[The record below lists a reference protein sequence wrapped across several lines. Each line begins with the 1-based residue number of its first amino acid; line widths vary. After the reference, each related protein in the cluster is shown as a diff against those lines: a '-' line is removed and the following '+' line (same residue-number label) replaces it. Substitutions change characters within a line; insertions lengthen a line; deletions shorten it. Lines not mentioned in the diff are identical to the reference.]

1 MRAYQERYLT
11 LLGELR
17 RASDLPCEQMD
28 TEAFRRSVRQLCD
41 QSRQR
46 LTEGTVLLRE
56 HLFPVLDDILSA
68 SREELESLIE
78 FADKLMTV
86 DAQKDTALSF
96 RIHQA
101 LMDCARHKKDRDLL
115 IRDLYW
121 TGMSLHNLETMLSP
135 ADVRLYL
142 ARMRLCFT
150 ECSSHF
156 ATDYDDITDP
166 ETRGYVH
173 RAMGNIALTY
183 PGSDDRSA
191 QAKLAALKRSIA
203 ILSDPDVRAKTPE
216 LPWDRYLF
224 LSHQERTTL
233 MNYLRRGASDPDVFA
248 QVLESAQ
255 IVQQRQQRLAREQDL
270 PAPVRWQYAYFAA
283 LYHCGAMD
291 LTEFLDVLY
300 SLSTVLPETDMSTQ
314 SMFSHLGVPA
324 LYMEYA
330 RTMDPQQLRSHAGRI
345 RAMTQRMGRWLT
357 RVITGDYNQLLMF
370 HLRQLLYVYIELP
383 DCISF
388 FDLLQNVFAARHPT
402 SYARMW
408 RASQI
413 ARTLC
418 RWTVEDCPEKLIG
431 VLGCAD
437 ARQVR
442 DRAEEIDAFAATAGR
457 LYDAGMIHFFD
468 TILFSCRGLLEE
480 EFSLLQLH
488 PYMGAE
494 LLKNHSSAAP
504 FADIAYGHHCH
515 FDEKGGYP
523 LGFSPRRSPLRGLIY
538 IFTVADS
545 LSAATDFIGSTYSE
559 PKDFDTVYG
568 ELLDRSGT
576 QYAPFVVD
584 LLASPERRAF
594 MAEALDRWSVESY
607 QDLNRRRMDM
617 AAQS

>member
-17 RASDLPCEQMD
+17 RASDLPFEQMD
-28 TEAFRRSVRQLCD
+28 NEAFRQSVLQLCG
-41 QSRQR
+41 QTRRR
-46 LTEGTVLLRE
+46 LTEGMDLLRQE
-56 HLFPVLDDILSA
+56 LFPVLDDIHSA
-68 SREELESLIE
+68 SRQELEDLIE
-78 FADKLMTV
+78 FADRLMSV
-86 DAQKDTALSF
+86 NAQKDTALAC

-101 LMDCARHKKDRDLL
+101 LVDCARHKKDRDLL
-115 IRDLYW
+115 IRELYW
-121 TGMSLHNLETMLSP
+121 TGMSLHNLETMLGPS
-135 ADVRLYL
+135 DVHLYL
-142 ARMRLCFT
+142 ARMRMCFT
-150 ECSSHF
+150 ECASHF
-156 ATDYDDITDP
+156 TTDYDDITDP
-166 ETRGYVH
+166 DIRGYIH

-216 LPWDRYLF
+216 LPWERYLL

-233 MNYLRRGASDPDVFA
+233 MNYLRKGASDPDVFA

-255 IVQQRQQRLAREQDL
+255 IVQRRQQRLAREQDT

-300 SLSTVLPETDMSTQ
+300 SLSTVMPESDMSTQ
-314 SMFSHLGVPA
+314 SIFSHLGVPA
-324 LYMEYA
+324 LYMGYA
-330 RTMDPQQLRSHAGRI
+330 RTMGLQQLRSHAGRI
-345 RAMTQRMGRWLT
+345 RAMTQRMSRWLAG
-357 RVITGDYNQLLMF
+357 VITGDYNQLLMF
-370 HLRQLLYVYIELP
+370 HLRQLLYVHVELP

-418 RWTVEDCPEKLIG
+418 RWAVEDCPDKLIG
-431 VLGCAD
+431 ALGCAS
-437 ARQVR
+437 AREVR
-442 DRAEEIDAFAATAGR
+442 DRAEELDAFVATAGR

-488 PYMGAE
+488 PYMGSE
-494 LLKNHSSAAP
+494 LLKQHPSAEAY
-504 FADIAYGHHCH
+504 ADIACGHHCH
-515 FDEKGGYP
+515 YDEKGGYP
-523 LGFSPRRSPLRGLIY
+523 MGFSPRRSPLRGLIY
-538 IFTVADS
+538 IITVADS
-545 LSAATDFIGSTYSE
+545 LSAATDVIGSTYSE

-594 MAEALDRWSVESY
+594 MTEALERWSRESY
-607 QDLNRRRMDM
+607 QDLNRRRLAMVT
-617 AAQS
+617 